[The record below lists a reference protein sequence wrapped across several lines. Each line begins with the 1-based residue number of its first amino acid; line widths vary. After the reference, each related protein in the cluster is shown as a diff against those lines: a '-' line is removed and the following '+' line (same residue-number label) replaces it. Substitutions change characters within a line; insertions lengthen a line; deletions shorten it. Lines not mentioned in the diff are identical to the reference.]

1 MNNIKEF
8 FNNFINRS
16 GGYVFL
22 ANVSS
27 RLLSFFASWLAIK
40 LIPNEE
46 LGIILFSYNIIG
58 LMLPLSGAGLQHS
71 LIRYAPFLKKKEEK
85 TELLNY
91 VINKGIQYSII
102 IFLFVVL
109 FSFIIPFKLKEQ
121 NQYLAVLAL
130 VISPDFIFQIILNQ
144 LRVIHKNKLF
154 ALSQVVYNTILTVS
168 VYFLTYY
175 FAEKGYAAA
184 LIITPLLTAA
194 IFIRQIYSFN
204 KKKITKPKI
213 VNKKFW
219 KYGFSAGLANVVTQL
234 MMSID
239 LLLIG
244 FLIPTPETVTV
255 YRYLAIIPVS
265 FTFLPIVFMNT
276 DFVTLTERIRD
287 KDYLYKYIKN
297 YMTIFVFIS
306 VGLCTGAY
314 IFSKELLSIF
324 DPEFIIYDTSFV
336 TLTIG
341 VSSILIL
348 RGLFGNLLY
357 SIGRVNTN
365 LIIVLIAIV
374 LNVIGDYYYIPING
388 IQGAVYTSTF
398 IMWFT
403 SISSAITFFYYYKRF
418 LLKNE

>member
-1 MNNIKEF
+1 MKNIKEF

-46 LGIILFSYNIIG
+46 LGIVLFSYNIIG
-58 LMLPLSGAGLQHS
+58 FILPFSGAGIQYS
-71 LIRYAPFLKKKEEK
+71 LIRYAPFLKKKKEK
-85 TELLNY
+85 IELLNY
-91 VINKGIQYSII
+91 VLKKGVQYSII
-102 IFLFVVL
+102 IFLFVIL
-109 FSFIIPFKLKEQ
+109 FSCIIPFKLAEQ
-121 NQYLAVLAL
+121 NQYLAVLAM
-130 VISPDFIFQIILNQ
+130 VILPDFIFQVILNQ

-154 ALSQVVYNTILTVS
+154 AISQVAYNSILASS
-168 VYFLTYY
+168 VFLLTYF

-184 LIITPLLTAA
+184 LIITPLLTALL
-194 IFIRQIYSFN
+194 FIKKIYSFK
-204 KKKITKPKI
+204 KKKISKPKI
-213 VNKKFW
+213 VDKTFW
-219 KYGFSAGLANVVTQL
+219 KYGFSASLSNVVTQI

-244 FLIPTPETVTV
+244 FLIPTPETVTI
-255 YRYLAIIPVS
+255 YRYIAIIPVS

-276 DFVTLTERIRD
+276 DFVTLTEKIRD
-287 KDYLYKYIKN
+287 KEYLYKYIKN
-297 YMTIFVFIS
+297 YITIFIFIS
-306 VGLCTGAY
+306 IGLCTGAY

-324 DPEFIIYDTSFV
+324 DSEFVIYDTSFLM
-336 TLTIG
+336 LTIG

-357 SIGRVNTN
+357 SIGRVNIN

-374 LNVIGDYYYIPING
+374 LNIIGDYYYIPLKG

-403 SISSAITFFYYYKRF
+403 SISSAVTFFYYYKKF
-418 LLKNE
+418 